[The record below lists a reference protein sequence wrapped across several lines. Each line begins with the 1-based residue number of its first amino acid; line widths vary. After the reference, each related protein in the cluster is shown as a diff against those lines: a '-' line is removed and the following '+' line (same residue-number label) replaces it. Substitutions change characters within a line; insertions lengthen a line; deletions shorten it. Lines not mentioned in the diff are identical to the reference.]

1 MKTWA
6 FRLVVIAVLC
16 LAGGRSTASQA
27 LSQATSTDESES
39 DQILLDALSAKS
51 SSSTAVRLNATTVLS
66 HYQDRED
73 VVSAMMALMKS
84 DPDPWV
90 RYSLAQSIDAT
101 VLPGRLAEVIEN
113 LEHRDPILR
122 SATLGYLR
130 WAALEPR
137 LEARLVSLLQSEE
150 FWWIRA
156 RALEALAGGHT
167 DDSMHALLDG
177 LLDRSNT
184 VFEAAIRSIG
194 ERRDP
199 RGVGPLLDVADRARG
214 LQLEAWPTALG
225 LLGDA
230 TAIEAVEQSLEAREP
245 QMRCAAVR
253 ALVALRAR
261 SSRALRSTALS
272 DPHPCVVFEGI
283 QALASL
289 GIGEAL
295 PDMMRR
301 VASDGRYS
309 LVGPLAAMKG
319 GDAVEVCASLAMAEM
334 DNRERDRLE
343 NVCRQL
349 AQASRGWVDQERST
363 GCLIEKEDLNGVDAR
378 SVLAREAL
386 AWSPV
391 PGEDRG
397 GTSRLVAEET
407 KVLVKAAMNDGKE
420 TWLLVFEPGRI
431 DAWMRETDLREGDE
445 E

>member
-261 SSRALRSTALS
+261 SSRALRSTAL
-272 DPHPCVVFEGI
+272 
-283 QALASL
+283 
-289 GIGEAL
+289 
-295 PDMMRR
+295 
-301 VASDGRYS
+301 
-309 LVGPLAAMKG
+309 
-319 GDAVEVCASLAMAEM
+319 
-334 DNRERDRLE
+334 
-343 NVCRQL
+343 
-349 AQASRGWVDQERST
+349 
-363 GCLIEKEDLNGVDAR
+363 
-378 SVLAREAL
+378 
-386 AWSPV
+386 
-391 PGEDRG
+391 
-397 GTSRLVAEET
+397 
-407 KVLVKAAMNDGKE
+407 
-420 TWLLVFEPGRI
+420 
-431 DAWMRETDLREGDE
+431 
-445 E
+445 